1 MQNGVA
7 HTVIVVDHRII
18 SQIFKCNEEK
28 TLVWDGYKINKKGE
42 KIKNQYWINQA
53 IDLELHVKGI
63 KKQGG
68 CLNRKGKANCA
79 VVDVDKKITE
89 EDFGREAYKIDNTL
103 IPFKSPSGRW
113 HAWKLYHS
121 DKPTAEVIKDIK
133 RIEKEFIKLYGKD
146 VDVDKTQ
153 PTKSGFTGINF
164 PFCTELQYPYSPQG
178 KRLTFKQFQFKYRF
192 QHHPLIAIAAGLVEP
207 GRHKTLLLIAAYL
220 HKKNMIEHLDEVIGA
235 LDDFDDDDYIKRLKD
250 KKIHEKYDVS
260 HKVIQKRLAE
270 IVRHEEVIDWDEE
283 EKKQDKKVKDFY
295 NTENDKRHEEVIDF
309 EADATTT
316 DAPIP
321 LPNLKLPADTTELE
335 IFEHTGKE
343 KIKPRPWL
351 IEGWALKKA
360 LTLLVGQPGIGKT
373 MLLHMLGYA
382 LATGNPILTKTILER
397 GNVLILAA
405 EETLNEMDLRL
416 KAASVMMGK
425 NDAKFKI
432 YKRGLENELKLV
444 KFTKDGAEQTA
455 QYKHLLNTIKSKEIK
470 YIILDPLINF
480 QTGSYDENSNQNMD
494 NYIKN
499 YLIPVAVKMDGAVF
513 AGHHTNKISMVST
526 HDHELLVDN
535 QNALTAARG
544 ASSLIG
550 AARFVLALQ
559 PMTRKLWDDHF
570 KPHVTDGS
578 NFVHYTGLIEAKS
591 NYNIIADDISW
602 LKKETVNVTT
612 SDGYVEKTG
621 VYANT
626 DLNKISKAKNRLKA
640 AQTLQWCK
648 AQMPVI
654 QKLMQTADSDT
665 ITLNSIVLMLLP
677 QDPDHADEKIPEG
690 TIKTRIRRK
699 LENGFSGK
707 EETKDGYE
715 REGIEWSD
723 GYNYWLKRD
732 FSKSGAAS
740 VFITRA
746 VDFKRK
752 NKK

>member
-1 MQNGVA
+1 MAEIQKPQTNAGA
-7 HTVIVVDHRII
+7 SEVDIRII
-18 SQIFKCNEEK
+18 TQIFKSQKNKRLEYRPDQPNA
-28 TLVWDGYKINKKGE
+28 DGTKNIIWVNKDIEWNKHVSGE
-42 KIKNQYWINQA
+42 
-53 IDLELHVKGI
+53 LL
-63 KKQGG
+63 QGG
-68 CLNRKGKANCA
+68 NPAFDGKAVYAFLDIDRAKAGKNKGSIFT
-79 VVDVDKKITE
+79 DS
-89 EDFGREAYKIDNTL
+89 KIDKEIKDAGVTEKEKVVQDLWGLDTKLNV
-103 IPFKSPSGRW
+103 FMSPSGAY
-113 HAWKLYHS
+113 HAFKFYHKETS
-121 DKPTAEVIKDIK
+121 LREVNKDIK
-133 RIEKEFIKLYGKD
+133 NVERILSKKFKYNMD
-146 VDVDKTQ
+146 SPKTL
-153 PTKSGFTGINF
+153 PTLTGSQSGCNF
-164 PFCTELQYPYSPQG
+164 PWSRGRVALAPTG
-178 KRLTFKQFQFKYRF
+178 KELTFKQFTHRYRF
-192 QHHPLIAIAAGLVEP
+192 QDHPLLAAAAGLEDP
-207 GRHKTLLLIAAYL
+207 GRHDALIIIAAYL
-220 HKKNMIEHLDEVIGA
+220 HKKKMMQYLNDVVENFGTNWTDQKYLDRI
-235 LDDFDDDDYIKRLKD
+235 IH
-250 KKIHEKYDVS
+250 KKIHEKYNVGLKS
-260 HKVIQKRLAE
+260 INQTISN
-270 IVRHEEVIDWDEE
+270 IVGFDYE
-283 EKKQDKKVKDFY
+283 
-295 NTENDKRHEEVIDF
+295 
-309 EADATTT
+309 
-316 DAPIP
+316 
-321 LPNLKLPADTTELE
+321 LPAADTITATIEDPTDELE
-335 IFEHTGKE
+335 VFEHTGSE

-444 KFTKDGAEQTA
+444 KFTKDGAEQTV
-455 QYKHLLNTIKSKEIK
+455 QYKQLLNTIKNKEIK

-499 YLIPVAVKMDGAVF
+499 YLIPIAVKMDGAVF

-654 QKLMQTADSDT
+654 QKLMQNANDDT

-699 LENGFSGK
+699 LENGFSGR

-732 FSKSGAAS
+732 FSKTGAAS

-746 VDFKRK
+746 IDFKRK

>member
-1 MQNGVA
+1 MAEIQKPQTNA
-7 HTVIVVDHRII
+7 AASDVDIGII
-18 SQIFKCNEEK
+18 TQIFKSQKNKRLEYRPDQPNP
-28 TLVWDGYKINKKGE
+28 DGTKNIIWVNKDIEFARHVSGE
-42 KIKNQYWINQA
+42 
-53 IDLELHVKGI
+53 LL
-63 KKQGG
+63 QGG
-68 CLNRKGKANCA
+68 NPAFDGKAVYAFIDIDRAKAGNNKGSIFTDSKIEKEIKEA
-79 VVDVDKKITE
+79 GITE
-89 EDFGREAYKIDNTL
+89 KEKVVQDLWGLDTKLNVF
-103 IPFKSPSGRW
+103 PSPSG
-113 HAWKLYHS
+113 AYHGFKFYHKETS
-121 DKPTAEVIKDIK
+121 LKEVNKDIK
-133 RIEKEFIKLYGKD
+133 NIERILKKKFKYN
-146 VDVDKTQ
+146 VDSPHTL
-153 PTKSGFTGINF
+153 PTLNGSQSGCNF
-164 PFCTELQYPYSPQG
+164 PWARGRVALAPTG
-178 KRLTFKQFQFKYRF
+178 KELTFKQFTHRYRF
-192 QHHPLIAIAAGLVEP
+192 QDHPLLAAAAGLEDP
-207 GRHKTLLLIAAYL
+207 GRHDALIIIAAYL
-220 HKKNMIEHLDEVIGA
+220 HKKKMMQYLDEVVENFGTNWTDQKY
-235 LDDFDDDDYIKRLKD
+235 LDRITD
-250 KKIHEKYDVS
+250 KKIHEKYDIGYKAINQS
-260 HKVIQKRLAE
+260 ISN
-270 IVRHEEVIDWDEE
+270 IVGFDYELPA
-283 EKKQDKKVKDFY
+283 
-295 NTENDKRHEEVIDF
+295 
-309 EADATTT
+309 ADATTATIEDPT
-316 DAPIP
+316 D
-321 LPNLKLPADTTELE
+321 ELE
-335 IFEHTGKE
+335 IFEHTGLE

-397 GNVLILAA
+397 GNVLIIAA

-455 QYKHLLNTIKSKEIK
+455 QYKQLLNTIKNKEIK

-499 YLIPVAVKMDGAVF
+499 YLIPIAVKMDGAVF

-591 NYNIIADDISW
+591 NYNIIAEDIVW

-612 SDGYVEKTG
+612 ADGYVEKTG

-654 QKLMQTADSDT
+654 QKLMETADSDT

-699 LENGFSGK
+699 LENGFSGR